1 MRETA
6 KLATVM
12 VVLSATCAFA
22 ADWPWIYG
30 PARNST
36 SDQKSLLRT
45 WPAEGPKVLWTTPGW
60 GPPSTTALKS
70 AILGLPTVPR
80 FSVPARDRR

>member
-36 SDQKSLLRT
+36 SDQKSLPLASGR
-45 WPAEGPKVLWTTPGW
+45 PEG
-60 GPPSTTALKS
+60 ALDQ
-70 AILGLPTVPR
+70 
-80 FSVPARDRR
+80 ARGGGRRP